1 MEYDSIHYE
10 MLYDFIVKLYKEPT
24 YSESSEVTSKY
35 NELFASAD
43 VKDTPLYIWKDS
55 KSVVA
60 LIQYDYG
67 EGGWI
72 YHIKAEPV
80 K

>member
-1 MEYDSIHYE
+1 

-67 EGGWI
+67 ESGWI